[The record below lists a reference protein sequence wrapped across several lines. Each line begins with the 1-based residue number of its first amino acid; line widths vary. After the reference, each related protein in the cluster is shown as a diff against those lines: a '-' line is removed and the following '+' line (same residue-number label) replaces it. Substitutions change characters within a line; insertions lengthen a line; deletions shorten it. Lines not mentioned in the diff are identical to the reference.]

1 MSFEIGHVL
10 ETGESFSLKVK
21 DVVASRTYIASET
34 RFGKSHTARRIIEKC
49 FGQVGII
56 IIDPEGEYSSLREK
70 YSFIIIGR
78 DVPMEVE
85 TQTLKTI
92 TAELMAEQI
101 LETKTSAIIDLS
113 VSEDIEAGK
122 DYVDTFLRRFFHLQ
136 TTARQPYL
144 IIWEEAE
151 DFAPESGAPGSRTC
165 LEVAI
170 AYARRGG
177 KRGIGIIFVGHRP
190 AWISKGIL
198 SQCPNKAI
206 GRIESTD
213 MKALEEYARIP
224 RNIVEKLVP
233 KTDEGGNVVYP
244 GPTRG
249 EFCFTGDWV
258 EKTTFVKVGPV
269 ETTHLGCFT
278 PDVKVLTPEG
288 PKVYSD
294 CKVGDLVWSLNL
306 KDGNMEPKPIRQIHE
321 YDYDDLIYQVRGK
334 RVNIAVTPNH
344 RMLIRTRHRPSW
356 FYEVAGAALE
366 RYEFYVP
373 VSADW
378 FGKKQPRLK
387 LRPPRQHKINGRMV
401 HSKSSWELYFL
412 RRFSG
417 HIRKDK
423 VSKIPYNGK
432 VWCFTVQDNDNFMVM
447 QNGTAMF
454 SGNSTPEIIPPSPKE
469 ITNVIENLRKML
481 PSVIEKIKPAIA
493 SKAELESKIKSELEG
508 KYKSRIEAILK
519 TADEKAER
527 KYKVRIDQLQEQLE
541 KLSRSQALQ
550 PTTPITDVLEHPI
563 VKARMLQLEDK
574 ARDLLTWIERE
585 PGHTREELAAR
596 MVSSKDVIAS
606 MVNKIN
612 RTFQLQVII
621 GDGKP
626 IRYRSML
633 KRLFITDVAKREIEE
648 LGKLQAHAKALE
660 DEVNTL
666 RPIAQQ
672 STVLRDEVEHG
683 RKVNKELFE
692 RLEKRESEIKEL
704 LNQITILTKENEAYR
719 KIKEGFQTL
728 GITAPSVDIE
738 KRLDAFRKEVVP
750 EILAEVKKIGLGPRP
765 ISATPI
771 DEKKLEELIDR
782 KMKEMS
788 TAPSGTIPTSVEL
801 EHKVTHF
808 DYQKMEERL
817 HADTTTLQGRLIFL
831 ITKGFFDNRHN
842 RKEIV
847 TELSNNGWVHGDKE
861 VDTTLLE
868 LCGKGI
874 FYRKISTGNVFW
886 FNLQED
892 AKERIHT

>member
-269 ETTHLGCFT
+269 ETTHLG
-278 PDVKVLTPEG
+278 
-288 PKVYSD
+288 S
-294 CKVGDLVWSLNL
+294 
-306 KDGNMEPKPIRQIHE
+306 
-321 YDYDDLIYQVRGK
+321 
-334 RVNIAVTPNH
+334 
-344 RMLIRTRHRPSW
+344 
-356 FYEVAGAALE
+356 
-366 RYEFYVP
+366 
-373 VSADW
+373 
-378 FGKKQPRLK
+378 
-387 LRPPRQHKINGRMV
+387 
-401 HSKSSWELYFL
+401 
-412 RRFSG
+412 
-417 HIRKDK
+417 
-423 VSKIPYNGK
+423 
-432 VWCFTVQDNDNFMVM
+432 
-447 QNGTAMF
+447 
-454 SGNSTPEIIPPSPKE
+454 PEIIPPSPKE

-672 STVLRDEVEHG
+672 STALRDEVEHG

-788 TAPSGTIPTSVEL
+788 AAPSGTIPTSVEL